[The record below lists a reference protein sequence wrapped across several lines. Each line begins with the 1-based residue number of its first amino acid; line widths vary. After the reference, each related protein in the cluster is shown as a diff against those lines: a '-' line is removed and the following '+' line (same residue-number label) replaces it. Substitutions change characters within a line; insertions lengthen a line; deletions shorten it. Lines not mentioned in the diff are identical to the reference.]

1 MLKNLSD
8 LQLIRLALRE
18 DIGKGD
24 ITTRAIGVKG
34 RNGRATVFAKSE
46 GIISGIEQ
54 FKTVF
59 KVLSPE
65 VSFRSQSKNGRRV
78 SSEDEVIQA
87 IGPLDALLMGERT
100 AMNILS
106 HLSGVAALTAKFVD
120 KVKGFPVKI
129 LDTRKTMPGM
139 RTWEKAAVKHGG
151 GANHRHG
158 LYDMYLIKENHI
170 AAVGGMLKAVGKV
183 RKHSLKTGAKIEIE
197 VRDISELKLV
207 LPYRPDYILLD
218 NFTSSDLKKA
228 VELTKSA
235 SKKTLLEASGNITL
249 KNIIRVASSG
259 VDRISIGALTHS
271 APALDLSFR
280 ISG

>member
-8 LQLIRLALRE
+8 LQLIRLALKE
-18 DIGKGD
+18 DIGEGD
-24 ITTRAIGVKG
+24 ITTRAMGVKG

-59 KVLSPE
+59 KVLSPK
-65 VSFRSQSKNGRRV
+65 VSFRSQTKNGKRV
-78 SSEDEVIQA
+78 SSGEQVIQI

-106 HLSGVAALTAKFVD
+106 HLSGVATLTAKFVD

-139 RTWEKAAVKHGG
+139 RVWEKAAVRHGG

-158 LYDMYLIKENHI
+158 LYDMYLVKENHI
-170 AAVGGMLKAVGKV
+170 TAAGGMLKALSKV
-183 RKHSLKTGAKIEIE
+183 RKHSFKTGAKIEIE
-197 VRDISELKLV
+197 VRNISELKLV
-207 LPYRPDYILLD
+207 LPYKPDYVLLD
-218 NFTSSDLKKA
+218 NFARPDLKKA